1 MVCSRRP
8 VLPNEQPTQPPRAAA
23 PQFGVPAGDA
33 AAAAQPPNRSA
44 GGAGAAS
51 PGNQGQDVPFVDPE
65 DAAIRQAQV
74 NLARNLGREAFT
86 SLFPGIPFPPEA
98 ENPRDSGSGG
108 RANSSATEPTLTAQ
122 RSSSLLPP
130 PASAAGSGDSPSG
143 LGVRA
148 APLPATG
155 TGDNPLARFS
165 LPELP
170 VPSAGEAS
178 LFQEPPSFVYASP
191 NASTSST
198 YSNLAYG
205 AYPRTGGGG
214 GGTNYPASPFASV
227 QQPPNIIERLETV
240 RRRWTAQETPP
251 NASAAGSSDASP
263 PQDSTSAAPA
273 SEAESSVSAFTAEEK
288 GKSKEVVED
297 STAAAAIEEDISP
310 REAALRAAERR
321 LGRTQQS
328 EDNATGPVSSAASLP
343 PGSAVSATT
352 DAEVAERP
360 PDHGAGGTK
369 GRSETALPTPRL
381 IPLFD
386 PAHPTPFVGETRA
399 WTPIELEGAVTKTL
413 EDKLRTLAEFQER
426 LDSLIGDL
434 RTAMGT

>member
-1 MVCSRRP
+1 M
-8 VLPNEQPTQPPRAAA
+8 
-23 PQFGVPAGDA
+23 
-33 AAAAQPPNRSA
+33 
-44 GGAGAAS
+44 
-51 PGNQGQDVPFVDPE
+51 PFVDPE

-143 LGVRA
+143 LGVRAA

-273 SEAESSVSAFTAEEK
+273 SEAESSVFAFTAEEK

-328 EDNATGPVSSAASLP
+328 EDSATGPVSSAASLP